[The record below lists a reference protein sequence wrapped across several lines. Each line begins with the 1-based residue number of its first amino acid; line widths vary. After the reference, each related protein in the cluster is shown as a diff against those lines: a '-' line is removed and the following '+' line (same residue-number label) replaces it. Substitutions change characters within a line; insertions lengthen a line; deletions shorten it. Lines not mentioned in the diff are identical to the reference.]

1 MFIDDTIL
9 NIENSK
15 DPHQILE
22 LIYKFNNVAGYKS
35 THKNQFYFYILAV
48 NNLKRKKI
56 SNFTIVALKIMK
68 YLGIILTKKVKD
80 LYNENCN
87 IAENHEKK
95 T

>member
-22 LIYKFNNVAGYKS
+22 LIHKFNKLTGYKS
-35 THKNQFYFYILAV
+35 THKNKFYFYLLAV

-56 SNFTIVALKIMK
+56 FKFHYSSIENNKILRNNFNQEGNQEGKRLVQ
-68 YLGIILTKKVKD
+68 
-80 LYNENCN
+80 
-87 IAENHEKK
+87 
-95 T
+95 